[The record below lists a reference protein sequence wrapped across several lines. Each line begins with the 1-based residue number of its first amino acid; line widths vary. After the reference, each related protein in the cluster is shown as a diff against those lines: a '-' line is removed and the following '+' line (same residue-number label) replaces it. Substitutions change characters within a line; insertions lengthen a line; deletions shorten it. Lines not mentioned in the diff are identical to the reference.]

1 MDPIKIQPN
10 QNGPHEK
17 KQLKG
22 EGPKVSAKESSRK
35 KTKES
40 ENSGHEG
47 QSSTFLSAFCFKLI
61 FYNML
66 DCFTCFFCGWL
77 WILKFFL

>member
-40 ENSGHEG
+40 ENSGFFVFPKAVLE
-47 QSSTFLSAFCFKLI
+47 KEN
-61 FYNML
+61 FYL
-66 DCFTCFFCGWL
+66 QL
-77 WILKFFL
+77 